1 MRPRGAMSKKTCP
14 FCAREFGN
22 LTAHVKAKHA
32 DKLDEYKQLEA
43 AEKAAKA
50 EKAVKPVAT
59 KPAVVKPIINK
70 PAKKKESKKQQEDE
84 LDAKIE
90 SNLEGDEDIVGDKAD
105 GSFLRGFK
113 TWEDD
118 FEEWW
123 RDEQ

>member
-1 MRPRGAMSKKTCP
+1 MVRPRGAMSKKTCP
-14 FCAREFGN
+14 YCALEYGN
-22 LTAHVKAKHA
+22 LIAHVKVKHA
-32 DKLDEYKQLEA
+32 DKLDEYKQLQVA
-43 AEKAAKA
+43 AKVEKAAKPA
-50 EKAVKPVAT
+50 IP
-59 KPAVVKPIINK
+59 KPAIPKPAAHK

-105 GSFLRGFK
+105 GSFLHGFK